1 MVCNARPVKV
11 GHPSFA
17 TVPIN
22 RLNNL
27 FVKLYVKG
35 LTTMIK
41 ITAENSVMYHFC
53 RSAGEPDIY
62 IIYKYNILKIQ
73 I

>member
-1 MVCNARPVKV
+1 
-11 GHPSFA
+11 
-17 TVPIN
+17 
-22 RLNNL
+22 
-27 FVKLYVKG
+27 
-35 LTTMIK
+35 MIK